1 MRAPIGD
8 FAEATP
14 LPEVEEPL
22 CPAVAAAVATW
33 TGRVPVDRLLWVD
46 SDPERADT
54 AVFVETYGADLA
66 TASANC
72 VVIAGK
78 RAGETS
84 LAAAVVLATSRIDV
98 NGVVR
103 KQLGVRKASFA
114 PRETAVEAT
123 GMEYGGITPIGLP
136 ADWPLLLDPAVLEL
150 PHVLIGSGSRRGKL
164 IVPGEALS
172 QLPGAVVV
180 PGLGG

>member
-1 MRAPIGD
+1 MHAPIGE
-8 FAEATP
+8 FAQAIP

-22 CPAVAAAVATW
+22 CPAVVAAVANW
-33 TGRVPVDRLLWVD
+33 TGKIPADQLLWVD

-54 AVFVETYGADLA
+54 ALFVETYGVDPA
-66 TASANC
+66 TSANC

-78 RAGETS
+78 RAGETT
-84 LAAAVVLATSRIDV
+84 LAAAVVLATTRVDV
-98 NGVVR
+98 NGAVR
-103 KQLGVRKASFA
+103 KQLGARKASFA
-114 PRETAVEAT
+114 PQETAVEAA

-136 ADWPLLLDPAVLEL
+136 ADWPVLLDPAVVEL

-164 IVPGEALS
+164 IVPGAALA

-180 PGLGG
+180 PGLGR